1 MGNIGERTFGRTFK
15 ALRIYR
21 KGCTTQEDLIKDFYN
36 FSGIKLQKS
45 TISMYENDK
54 RKPEID
60 LLVKFADYFETTVDY
75 LLGLSDVEIRD
86 VKNSIDSVS
95 RLFLSLSEADRKEA
109 LKYLNYLKI
118 QGSENKEGE

>member
-1 MGNIGERTFGRTFK
+1 
-15 ALRIYR
+15 
-21 KGCTTQEDLIKDFYN
+21 
-36 FSGIKLQKS
+36 
-45 TISMYENDK
+45 MYENDK